1 MNVKKVEKIISAG
14 QCKMS
19 ARVFNIGCII
29 AALLPVLAPIWIAGS
44 IFTYAAV
51 AHHPDGRVGEYTRW
65 AGYRFYG
72 VAGSFV
78 VLLNFSGELK
88 TLLGGAMH
96 MWLTV
101 WAIGIL
107 VIVPLGLR
115 DLYRAGKENWQDLT
129 VEVEVHE

>member
-1 MNVKKVEKIISAG
+1 MQAKKVEKIISAA
-14 QCKMS
+14 QCKFS
-19 ARVFNIGCII
+19 ARIFNIGCII

-51 AHHPDGRVGEYTRW
+51 AHHPDSRVGEYTRW

-88 TLLGGAMH
+88 ALLGGALH

-115 DLYRAGKENWQDLT
+115 DIYSAGRDNWQDLAI
-129 VEVEVHE
+129 EVEVNE

>member
-1 MNVKKVEKIISAG
+1 MHVKKIEKIISAG
-14 QCKMS
+14 QCKLS
-19 ARVFNIGCII
+19 ARVFSIGSII
-29 AALLPVLAPIWIAGS
+29 ATLLPFLAPIWIAGS

-51 AHHPDGRVGEYTRW
+51 AHHPDSRVGEYTRW

-88 TLLGGAMH
+88 ALLGGAMN

-107 VIVPLGLR
+107 VVVPLGLR
-115 DLYRAGKENWQDLT
+115 DIYRAGRENWQDLT
-129 VEVEVHE
+129 IEVEINE

>member
-1 MNVKKVEKIISAG
+1 MHVKKVEKIVSAG
-14 QCKMS
+14 QCKFS

-51 AHHPDGRVGEYTRW
+51 AHHPDSRVGEYTRW

-78 VLLNFSGELK
+78 VLLNFSGQLK
-88 TLLGGAMH
+88 AWLGGNTN

-101 WAIGIL
+101 WAIGVL
-107 VIVPLGLR
+107 VVVPLGLR
-115 DLYRAGKENWQDLT
+115 DIYRAGKDDWQDLT
-129 VEVEVHE
+129 VEVEINE